1 MTDALVPSVDVA
13 DAALVPSPDV
23 AGLEGLPV
31 NEIDAALGVVWQ
43 SFGRRTVVD
52 AWHIGRALRRVRET
66 LPGRRF
72 APYCERIQMTR
83 SWAYK
88 LLSLADGPLSQ
99 VSTHRTVD
107 GAVKALNARPEP
119 EPAEPAA
126 TPRPTP
132 RPTPVPAPVEPEPTD
147 PEAVIDAVAAEVELT
162 PAELRDERLER
173 LAIMTEHL
181 DGDLVDGWALKLD
194 KAMAEKREAV
204 AASNEDRRRRL
215 AAERKLQDF
224 IDALLVVPRGE
235 GDAGI
240 DDVLASRGI
249 ARKAA

>member
-1 MTDALVPSVDVA
+1 MDEAAAEAEPDRVA
-13 DAALVPSPDV
+13 
-23 AGLEGLPV
+23 
-31 NEIDAALGVVWQ
+31 
-43 SFGRRTVVD
+43 
-52 AWHIGRALRRVRET
+52 VRE
-66 LPGRRF
+66 
-72 APYCERIQMTR
+72 A
-83 SWAYK
+83 
-88 LLSLADGPLSQ
+88 
-99 VSTHRTVD
+99 
-107 GAVKALNARPEP
+107 
-119 EPAEPAA
+119 
-126 TPRPTP
+126 
-132 RPTPVPAPVEPEPTD
+132 
-147 PEAVIDAVAAEVELT
+147 
-162 PAELRDERLER
+162 RLER